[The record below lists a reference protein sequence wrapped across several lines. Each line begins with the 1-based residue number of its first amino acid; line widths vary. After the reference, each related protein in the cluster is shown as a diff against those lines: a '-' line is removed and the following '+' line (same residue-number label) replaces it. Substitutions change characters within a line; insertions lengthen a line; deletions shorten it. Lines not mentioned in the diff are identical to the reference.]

1 MRAVLPTLLLSTA
14 LVLLWELA
22 VLMAA
27 PGDYVLPAP
36 STVAHEAWQER
47 SVLVLALGRTALAA
61 FLGFSI
67 AAVLGILAGSLLS
80 LSNFLRRGLY
90 PLATLLQMVP
100 IIAIAPVLVIWCG
113 YGLPTVVAS
122 AAIVA
127 LFPVLANTLDG
138 IRSTDQRLHEL
149 FTTLRASRMQRLFRL
164 ELPAARPQIITG
176 LRVAAGLAVIGCIV
190 GEFVGSFVSD
200 PPIGTVIQ
208 TAMREGR
215 TPLVLAAVATSCC
228 AGFALFA
235 AVSLAGHLLLRRWH
249 DSGMRT

>member
-1 MRAVLPTLLLSTA
+1 MRALWPTLVLAALLFA
-14 LVLLWELA
+14 GWEAA
-22 VLMAA
+22 VWLFE

-36 STVAHEAWQER
+36 STVTSEAWR
-47 SVLVLALGRTALAA
+47 SKGLLFAALARTSLA
-61 FLGFSI
+61 ATLGFLI
-67 AAVLGILAGSLLS
+67 AALVGISAGALLS
-80 LSNFLRRGLY
+80 LSSFLRRGLY

-113 YGLPTVVAS
+113 YGLPTVVAA

-127 LFPVLANTLDG
+127 VFPVLANTLDG
-138 IRSTDQRLHEL
+138 IRSTDHRLHEL
-149 FTTLRASRMQRLFRL
+149 FTVLRATRAQRLLRL

-176 LRVAAGLAVIGCIV
+176 LRIAAGLAVIGCVV

-215 TPLVLAAVATSCC
+215 TALVLAAVATSCC

-235 AVSLAGHLLLRRWH
+235 AVSLVGHFMLRRWH
-249 DSGMRT
+249 ESGMRS

>member
-1 MRAVLPTLLLSTA
+1 MRAVLPTLLLAIA
-14 LVLLWELA
+14 LLA
-22 VLMAA
+22 VWEAGVRICE

-36 STVAHEAWQER
+36 STVAREGWNER
-47 SVLVLALGRTALAA
+47 GTLLLALGRTSLAA

-67 AAVLGILAGSLLS
+67 AAVTGILAGALLS
-80 LSNFLRRGLY
+80 LSDFLRRGLY

-100 IIAIAPVLVIWCG
+100 VIAIAPVLVIWCG

-122 AAIVA
+122 ASIVA
-127 LFPVLANTLDG
+127 VFPVLANTLDG

-149 FTTLRASRMQRLFRL
+149 FTILRANRMQRLFRL
-164 ELPAARPQIITG
+164 ELPAAQPQILTG
-176 LRVAAGLAVIGCIV
+176 LRIAAGLAVIGCVV

-215 TPLVLAAVATSCC
+215 TALVLAAVATSCL

-235 AVSLAGHLLLRRWH
+235 GVSFTGHLLLRRWH
-249 DSGMRT
+249 DSGMRS

>member
-1 MRAVLPTLLLSTA
+1 MRALLPTLLLACA
-14 LVLLWELA
+14 LFLLWEISVWLC
-22 VLMAA
+22 A

-36 STVAHEAWQER
+36 STVAREGWQER
-47 SVLVLALGRTALAA
+47 EVLVLALGRTALAA

-67 AAVLGILAGSLLS
+67 AAVAGILTGALLS
-80 LSNFLRRGLY
+80 LSAFLRRGLY

-113 YGLPTVVAS
+113 YGLPTVIAS

-127 LFPVLANTLDG
+127 IFPVLANTLDG

-149 FTTLRASRMQRLFRL
+149 FTILRAKRMQRLFRL

-176 LRVAAGLAVIGCIV
+176 LRIAAGLAVIGCVV
-190 GEFVGSFVSD
+190 GEFVGSFVSN

-215 TPLVLAAVATSCC
+215 TPLVLAAVAASCL

-235 AVSLAGHLLLRRWH
+235 GVSLAGHLLLRRWH
-249 DSGMRT
+249 DSGMRS